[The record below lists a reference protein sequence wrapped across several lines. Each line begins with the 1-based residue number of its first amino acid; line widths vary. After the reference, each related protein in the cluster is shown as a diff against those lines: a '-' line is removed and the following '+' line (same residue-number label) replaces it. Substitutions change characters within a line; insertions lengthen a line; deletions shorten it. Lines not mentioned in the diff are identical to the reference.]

1 VAFVVATQLENDGMA
16 RVKIEGRRQ
25 VTGRL
30 AEIVENVRANEELYR
45 NLEYTFVYEREL
57 LRDPRPGEEQSL
69 VRRRRIK
76 TRCVWQNGMAWL
88 RWDYSDLPVQGAEIT
103 RTCRL
108 AYDGRTTRILD
119 HTPGQDIVNIHDG
132 LFMDSQM
139 RRPHTLLLINGWL
152 GDLKLSEFL
161 TAAKFSGFFLDVSDE
176 GEEVVDGLRC
186 FKLRCDVGTVKE
198 APGTRLL
205 WVCPDRNYFPKST
218 VFYEPAYSAAIPLAY
233 GDASDFREVEPGV
246 WMPFR
251 CELTINDETAA
262 SEGRTL
268 PSNRTVVT
276 IESVDLHPSYDVS
289 FFRDVPIPDGAYV
302 VEFKDGEAG
311 RSYWNGEPP
320 ESAQIRPLAGGVSR
334 WWWAAV
340 AIAVALVIGGLMQRQ
355 RGAPAK
361 SSST

>member
-1 VAFVVATQLENDGMA
+1 MLGTWCDNSLAG
-16 RVKIEGRRQ
+16 VKVEGRRQ

-45 NLEYTFVYEREL
+45 DLEYTFHYEGEL

-69 VRRRRIK
+69 VRTRRIQ

-103 RTCRL
+103 RTYRL

-152 GDLKLSEFL
+152 GDLKLSQFL
-161 TAAKFSGFFLDVSDE
+161 TAAKFSEFFLDVFDE

-186 FKLRCDVGTVKE
+186 FKLRCAGGMVKE
-198 APGTRLL
+198 APSIRYV
-205 WVCPDRNYFPKST
+205 WVSPDRNYLPIRT
-218 VFYEPAYSAAIPLAY
+218 VFHSSMYSFTIPLEY
-233 GDASDFREVEPGV
+233 GHASDFREVEPGV

-251 CELTINDETAA
+251 FEVMVNNELAA

-320 ESAQIRPLAGGVSR
+320 ESAPIRPLAGGASR
-334 WWWAAV
+334 WWWAVV
-340 AIAVALVIGGLMQRQ
+340 AIAVALVIGGLMQRR

-361 SSST
+361 SSSI